1 MSTYLKSEV
10 TTMERT
16 KCFFIPLMALTLVL
30 GGCSFNNGNSNH
42 HKDEEEYFSDG
53 SVTGVTLDKS
63 SISISVGASYQLSAT
78 IAPKDAINTNIT
90 WSVEDESVAT
100 VSLGKVS
107 GVAVGKTTV
116 TVTTEDGGFTA
127 SCEVEVVSEGGT
139 DDGGENGEDTGTED
153 DYDPTGNEN
162 VTVITEA
169 GTYTYKGE
177 IDKQIYI
184 NAPDAKVTL
193 SLEGVTLNYSENSPI
208 YIATADKVEIS
219 AKKDKVNVINDNRE
233 VWTEDVDGQ
242 GKGAIY
248 AADGDLEI
256 KGKGSLTINAN
267 YYNGIHGKDD
277 VEIKN
282 LTLNVNAVNHGIKGN
297 DSITVESGTLNIVCG
312 GDGLKTENSDVS
324 SKGNQRGNVTING
337 GAISIDSFGDA
348 IDASY
353 NAVFEELEENEISFT
368 AKTNK
373 FSSYNGE
380 VVEPDTTKLYLK
392 LDSNTYSNGNYTFA
406 CYINNTWYKATYLT
420 TQQSGGGP
428 GGGSRRYVYVLDRP
442 SDATSFVLYRF
453 SGSNVTSFSTTN
465 YNAKSETKSFN
476 SYYDSVSVS
485 TSGTTLTFGNWSTYT
500 SGGGGMGPGGQEG
513 NNDKASNSA
522 KGVKAAN
529 EIQIISGTLD
539 IKAYDDGLHANADAT
554 LENGYAPL
562 GNITVSGGNTSVYAS
577 DDGLH
582 ADNILSIVD
591 GEINVTQSYEG
602 LEGNVIK
609 VSGGKTTIYSS
620 DDGVNACKG
629 TATPQIIVSGGYLDV
644 TVPTSGDTDGIDS
657 NGSYTQSGGVV
668 VVRGPG
674 SASGSWGGGAFA
686 LDAES
691 TIKVTGGSL
700 IVFGGIERTP
710 STSGV
715 TKTICSSSS
724 VSSGNHTVSFTDG
737 TSYDC
742 YLKNSA
748 NGCVVYSELGSA
760 TLK

>member
-1 MSTYLKSEV
+1 MK
-10 TTMERT
+10 RT
-16 KCFFIPLMALTLVL
+16 KCFFIPLFAIPLVL
-30 GGCSFNNGNSNH
+30 GGCSFNSGNNNNK
-42 HKDEEEYFSDG
+42 KDEDEYFSDG
-53 SVTGVTLDKS
+53 TVTGVSLDKT

-78 IAPKDAINTNIT
+78 ISPKDAVNTNIT
-90 WSVEDESVAT
+90 WSSENEEVAT

-139 DDGGENGEDTGTED
+139 DDGGETGEDTGTED

-169 GTYTYKGE
+169 GAYTYKGE

-373 FSSYNGE
+373 FSSYDGE

-406 CYINNTWYKATYLT
+406 CYINNTWHKATYLT

-453 SGSNVTSFSTTN
+453 SGSNVASFSTTN

-485 TSGTTLTFGNWSTYT
+485 ISGTTLTFGNWSTYT

-609 VSGGKTTIYSS
+609 VSGGKATIYSS

-657 NGSYTQSGGVV
+657 NGSFTQTGGVV
-668 VVRGPG
+668 IVRGPG